1 MNAIVTGSF
10 DPMTLGHYE
19 LVKLASEKFD
29 KVYVVALVNKDKNH
43 MFTLEQRKKIIALTV
58 GDLENVIADAY
69 DGLTAD
75 YMHKMNITQIIRG
88 IKNHQEIEYEKNLAT
103 AMKNYDENFE
113 TTFLQCDEN
122 LSYISSTLVRE
133 LLKNKKSI
141 KGVVHDNALTDI
153 VNMYL
158 ENQN

>member
-43 MFTLEQRKKIIALTV
+43 MFSLEQRKKIIALTV
-58 GDLENVIADAY
+58 DDLDNVIADAY
-69 DGLTAD
+69 DGLTSD
-75 YMHKMNITQIIRG
+75 YMHKMNVTQIIRG
-88 IKNHQEIEYEKNLAT
+88 IKNQEEIEYEKNLAE
-103 AMKNYDENFE
+103 AMKRYDENFE
-113 TTFLQCDEN
+113 TTFLVCDEK

-133 LLKNKKSI
+133 LLKNGKSI
-141 KGVVHDNALTDI
+141 EGVVHDNALTAI
-153 VNMYL
+153 VNMYA